1 MSHRPKSKSY
11 YYYFLEKLQDDIL
24 DTLGVSFCFFHTG
37 HTHTRDTQ
45 EKRNLSELIHH
56 KYSH

>member
-1 MSHRPKSKSY
+1 MGHRPKSKSCN
-11 YYYFLEKLQDDIL
+11 YYFLEKLQDDIL

-45 EKRNLSELIHH
+45 EKKKI
-56 KYSH
+56 KWTYSP